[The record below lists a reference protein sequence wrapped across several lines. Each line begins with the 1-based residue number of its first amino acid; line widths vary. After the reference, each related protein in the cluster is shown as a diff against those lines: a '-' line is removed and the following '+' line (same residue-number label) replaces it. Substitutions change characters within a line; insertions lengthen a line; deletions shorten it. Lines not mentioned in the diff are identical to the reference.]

1 MKDHDVVQQDT
12 IALYIKHSLHPS
24 QKRINIIQLI
34 KSFRHFSTILQKLGF
49 LPFAHVTMQHIF
61 LEVLEAQF
69 FTERTR

>member
-1 MKDHDVVQQDT
+1 MKDKDVAQQNT

-24 QKRINIIQLI
+24 QKCITVTQLI
-34 KSFRHFSTILQKLGF
+34 VGVRHFSTTKQKLRC